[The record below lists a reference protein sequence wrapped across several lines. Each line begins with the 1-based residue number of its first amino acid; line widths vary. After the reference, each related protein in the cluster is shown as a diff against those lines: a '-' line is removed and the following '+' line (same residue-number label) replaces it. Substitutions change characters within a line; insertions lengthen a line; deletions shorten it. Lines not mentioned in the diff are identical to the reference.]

1 MLACGH
7 NITGEYHLKGIERIP
22 PPKGDISADR
32 WTAGSAAVFLL
43 VLFERSAGRI
53 AGGSGL
59 IPQRAGPIILLFGGL
74 AAGEKHCIDRA
85 RVAFH
90 SLAVEHAQALL
101 FFAQRV
107 EANFRIGGQS
117 RLLIGSSAEML

>member
-1 MLACGH
+1 M
-7 NITGEYHLKGIERIP
+7 
-22 PPKGDISADR
+22 
-32 WTAGSAAVFLL
+32 FLL
-43 VLFERSAGRI
+43 VLFERSAGKI

-59 IPQRAGPIILLFGGL
+59 IPQRAGAIILLFGCL
-74 AAGEKHCIDRA
+74 AASEKHCIDRA

-117 RLLIGSSAEML
+117 MPVIGGSAEML